1 MYILSNTD
9 IILPCISTLSRA
21 GVLLRGPPGA
31 GDGFW
36 KTSKGFCGR
45 REYAGWQSWVDQQE
59 RSPGHLPPRPEYAAP
74 NSQQSAYMPI
84 PTTWAVQCG
93 LW

>member
-1 MYILSNTD
+1 MLG
-9 IILPCISTLSRA
+9 RA

-36 KTSKGFCGR
+36 RTSKGFCGM

-59 RSPGHLPPRPEYAAP
+59 HFPGHLPPTPEYAALS
-74 NSQQSAYMPI
+74 NQQSVYMTTL
-84 PTTWAVQCG
+84 TTWAVQCG
-93 LW
+93 FW